1 MIKQSIYP
9 ERDQRRG
16 GLRLGERLEE
26 LLVGILVLEARS
38 LPGLHGLLLTLR
50 EDKFLG
56 VAWPG
61 AGTAVADPHHDGE
74 LRTTGRPELTCP
86 ALLPLSLTS
95 SALSPVPVSQAGEG
109 KLSGK
114 TALCLSVLH
123 LSLGLGLT
131 NISSELRPDVSQQ
144 VRAAFIDPN
153 NQQGDGYFRSKLSHR
168 PCQ

>member
-1 MIKQSIYP
+1 MIKQSVYL

-56 VAWPG
+56 VARPG

-86 ALLPLSLTS
+86 PAPLSNQ
-95 SALSPVPVSQAGEG
+95 LSPVPVSQAGEG

-123 LSLGLGLT
+123 LSLGLLVT
-131 NISSELRPDVSQQ
+131 NISSALRLNISQQ
-144 VRAAFIDPN
+144 VTAAFIDPN
-153 NQQGDGYFRSKLSHR
+153 NQQGDGYFRSKHSDR